1 MGIIRWTDKFSVNDA
16 RIDNQH
22 KKWIKIFNNA
32 HTRMMDYSVA
42 EGLSIGNEALKEMVS
57 YTKYH
62 FASEEELMGKI
73 GYPDI
78 EKHKIIHREF
88 IQELDRSTLQIHQGE
103 SVLNSQI
110 IKLIENWFV
119 YHILEE
125 DQKYKEYTK

>member
-32 HTRMMDYSVA
+32 HTRMMDYSVT
-42 EGLSIGNEALKEMVS
+42 EGLSIGKEALKEMVS
-57 YTKYH
+57 YTKFH
-62 FASEEELMGKI
+62 FAFEEE
-73 GYPDI
+73 
-78 EKHKIIHREF
+78 
-88 IQELDRSTLQIHQGE
+88 
-103 SVLNSQI
+103 
-110 IKLIENWFV
+110 LIENWFV